1 MVAPRHRAALALP
14 QAFPLEVAFLP
25 PGPPC
30 CTWSPSPWTSLA
42 GPLALSHRVADTASD
57 ALLASSPA
65 PFRASPCAPALASLL
80 ERARR
85 PRHLSPKP
93 FGGFLVPSG
102 SIPKSSSLP
111 RGGRRED
118 VGAGHG
124 TAACSPRVAGH
135 SWVLKGE
142 AEVPQ
147 QEGRRKASGWT
158 EPRASGRQSP
168 DPARHRRRVLPG
180 PALPASTCEEG
191 LAAFACRGPGFS
203 FGRGAERGMGV
214 RWAKRHF
221 VVRRAEG
228 DNEARR
234 ERKGWLPSLS
244 CVPGSAGASPG
255 QFL

>member
-1 MVAPRHRAALALP
+1 MHAAH
-14 QAFPLEVAFLP
+14 
-25 PGPPC
+25 GI
-30 CTWSPSPWTSLA
+30 
-42 GPLALSHRVADTASD
+42 
-57 ALLASSPA
+57 
-65 PFRASPCAPALASLL
+65 
-80 ERARR
+80 
-85 PRHLSPKP
+85 LSPKP
-93 FGGFLVPSG
+93 FGGFLVPSE

-111 RGGRRED
+111 HGGHQCRHTCRARED
-118 VGAGHG
+118 VGAGRG
-124 TAACSPRVAGH
+124 TAACSPRVAVQ

-142 AEVPQ
+142 AEVPR
-147 QEGRRKASGWT
+147 QEGRGKASGWT

-214 RWAKRHF
+214 RWAKQRC
-221 VVRRAEG
+221 VVLRAEG

-234 ERKGWLPSLS
+234 ERRGRLLSLS